1 MLMAY
6 EILLIIL
13 DIFHGKFT
21 CSSYINF
28 KLWSIN
34 IHIIQI

>member
-6 EILLIIL
+6 DILLIIL

-21 CSSYINF
+21 RLSYINF

-34 IHIIQI
+34 IHIIQL